1 MLDCW
6 YLSNTSRATD
16 QTRLVFMEDLNSL
29 QITYICLKGDRAEII
44 KTINLPEDVIITRR
58 INANLDKF
66 VNRHPCQDKSHM
78 RDLI

>member
-6 YLSNTSRATD
+6 YLSNTDRVTD
-16 QTRLVFMEDLNSL
+16 QTSLVYMEDINAL
-29 QITYICLKGDRAEII
+29 QITYVYLGEHRGASV
-44 KTINLPEDVIITRR
+44 KTINLPNDVIISKR